1 MKLQLVLAFITISAV
16 LGSMGPFDPE
26 EMLFIFTRCMEDNL
40 IDGPTRL
47 SMLVKWKEW
56 TGEPANNIAT
66 HCFGKCILES
76 TGMYDPTAEKFD
88 SNVILEQYN
97 AYQTLAEKNKVDEY
111 ANAVEQLPSTKND
124 CTAVF
129 NAYDPVH
136 KAHKDTSRNL
146 FHGNKDL
153 TKSIYEELEGRIRQK
168 DQSYFEYCE
177 NRYYPVGSDQRQQ
190 LCNIRQY
197 VVLDDAL
204 FKEHTDCI
212 MKGVRYITKDNKL
225 NRNEIERDF
234 KLVGKDTEAL
244 GKILDACQS
253 DEPNDVKEISWH
265 YYKCLVE
272 SSVAENFKEAFDYR
286 EVRTQD
292 YAYNLV
298 KKQLY
303 SRPTVQS
310 QVMEID
316 GKQCPS

>member
-1 MKLQLVLAFITISAV
+1 MKIQLVLAFITISAV
-16 LGSMGPFDPE
+16 LGSKGPYDPE

-40 IDGPTRL
+40 DSGPTRM
-47 SMLVKWKEW
+47 SMLGNWKEW
-56 TGEPANNIAT
+56 TGEPADNIAT
-66 HCFGKCILES
+66 HCYSKCVLER
-76 TGMYDPTAEKFD
+76 TGMYDPIAGKFD
-88 SNVILEQYN
+88 SNVIQEQFN
-97 AYQTLAEKNKVDEY
+97 AYPTLAEKTKVDEY
-111 ANAVEQLPSTKND
+111 ANAVKQLPDTKND

-146 FHGNKDL
+146 FHGNKEL
-153 TKSIYEELEGRIRQK
+153 TNPIYEKLGGEIRQK

-177 NRYYPVGSDQRQQ
+177 NRYYPVGSDKRQQ
-190 LCNIRQY
+190 LCKIRQY
-197 VVLDDAL
+197 VVFDDAL

-212 MKGVRYITKDNKL
+212 MKGVRYVTRDNKL

-234 KLVGKDTEAL
+234 KLVNKDIEAL
-244 GKILDACQS
+244 GKVLDACQTN
-253 DEPNDVKEISWH
+253 EPGDAKEISWY
-265 YYKCLVE
+265 YYKCVVE
-272 SSVAENFKEAFDYR
+272 SSVADNFKEAFDYR
-286 EVRTQD
+286 EVRTQN

-298 KKQLY
+298 SQQLY